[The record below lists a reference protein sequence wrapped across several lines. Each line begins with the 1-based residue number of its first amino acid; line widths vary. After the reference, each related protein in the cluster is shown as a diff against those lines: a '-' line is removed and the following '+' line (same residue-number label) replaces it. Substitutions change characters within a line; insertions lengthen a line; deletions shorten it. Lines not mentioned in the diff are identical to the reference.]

1 MESYKQG
8 ETCNEIGESV
18 MNCTRCKEN
27 YSVWIED
34 KNKTP
39 YCHDCHEIITRPS
52 DLRHY
57 VEWGEA

>member
-1 MESYKQG
+1 
-8 ETCNEIGESV
+8 